1 MAERADLAAAGWARR
16 FRIARR
22 PVRTHPAGK
31 AQRRTAASRR
41 STAGRRSSGI
51 AAGYAL
57 AKGRPQLSFM
67 PIFIACT
74 FCDLSYEGTITK
86 QLPVF
91 LIIKRLPK
99 PDKKGKTIWGIFA
112 HLRPQTKKGL
122 KPYQI
127 RAQWS
132 LDNRRKGAEEKARKL
147 LNIIGANYEY
157 NKKGKDG
164 RRKSRTKSRG

>member
-1 MAERADLAAAGWARR
+1 MFGDKRLTGLLRQKINDKGELT
-16 FRIARR
+16 FRGVFYPFGA
-22 PVRTHPAGK
+22 
-31 AQRRTAASRR
+31 
-41 STAGRRSSGI
+41 
-51 AAGYAL
+51 
-57 AKGRPQLSFM
+57 
-67 PIFIACT
+67 
-74 FCDLSYEGTITK
+74 